1 LRGGNVGDGK
11 STRLRRRSVGER
23 GDGEGGNASS
33 TGKQRVRSPAIRI
46 EKRNERL

>member
-1 LRGGNVGDGK
+1 
-11 STRLRRRSVGER
+11 VGER

-33 TGKQRVRSPAIRI
+33 TGKQRVRSPAIRTNEREI